1 MNYVNNEQKTVI
13 NNEYDYSN
21 IIAETENI
29 VYIAQYFQNTYS
41 QFLKICEED
50 EIRNKPLKYE
60 FQNYNFKNY
69 YSRFEINIRMKTYNN
84 VTCNSLESLIDVIKK
99 GQLNNVNS
107 LEILLELDYYRGANS
122 NKNLH
127 ENSFKI
133 IFKPYDI
140 IFARKSNYNEEN
152 MNQIEN
158 NVNGLLK
165 KFKTVNTIF
174 CTKINEV

>member
-1 MNYVNNEQKTVI
+1 MNYVNNEQEIVI

-21 IIAETENI
+21 IVAEVENI
-29 VYIAQYFQNTYS
+29 AYLVQYFENTYN

-50 EIRNKPLKYE
+50 EKRNEPLKYE

-69 YSRFEINIRMKTYNN
+69 YSTFAVNIRMKTYNN
-84 VTCNSLESLIDVIKK
+84 VTCNSLESFVETVKK
-99 GQLNNVNS
+99 GQVNNIS
-107 LEILLELDYYRGANS
+107 CLEIAMELNYQRGS
-122 NKNLH
+122 NDNKKKH

-152 MNQIEN
+152 MNQIEKN
-158 NVNGLLK
+158 INEMLK
-165 KFKTVNTIF
+165 KFKVANSVF
-174 CTKINEV
+174 CTKN